1 MDRKQ
6 ALTGKMVPG
15 AGFEPATS
23 GQLGVCPIIC
33 SPDYESKSVHIG
45 LTRNPQDQEIN
56 YKGLREE
63 FVVWLRSKGLNKY
76 YAKGMVSSL
85 DKHIGERRIKESMDI
100 VNIFANVA
108 SGRHE
113 LIPALHALL
122 NFAKL
127 KGFDRASIETPKEA
141 IPKREIGV
149 DLKIPSEDDI
159 VRSLRIVEKVDL
171 LKHKI
176 AFNLALDSGLRLTET
191 VKLIDDFKADAVEK
205 AEGFYVACAGM
216 FRKSKV
222 AYYGFFTE
230 YTMQLLKQL
239 SEEEKKC
246 LTDKNAGK
254 YVQKLPGV
262 VCCKYLRK
270 FAFDKMIEL
279 GVPESVADFIE
290 GRTPKSIGARHYMQL
305 KRKAIQFYRRYAE
318 YVRELRRKAGLI
330 PA

>member
-1 MDRKQ
+1 VV
-6 ALTGKMVPG
+6 VPG

-23 GQLGVCPIIC
+23 GLGDWHPC
-33 SPDYESKSVHIG
+33 SPDYEYNLGHIG
-45 LTRNPQDQEIN
+45 LTRNPQDQEID

-63 FVVWLRSKGLNKY
+63 FIVWLRSKNLNKY
-76 YAKGMVSSL
+76 YAKGMVSCL
-85 DKHIGERRIKESMDI
+85 DRHINDKRIKEAMDI
-100 VNIFANVA
+100 VNIFANIGG
-108 SGRHE
+108 GRHE

-122 NFAKL
+122 NFARL
-127 KGFDRASIETPKEA
+127 KGTERAWIEALKEA
-141 IPKREIGV
+141 VPKREIGV
-149 DLKIPSEDDI
+149 DLKIPSEDEI
-159 VRSLRIVEKVDL
+159 VRSLRIVEKADL
-171 LKHKI
+171 LKHRV

-205 AEGFYVACAGM
+205 ADGFYVACAGM

-230 YTMQLLKQL
+230 YTMRLLMQL

-254 YVQKLPGV
+254 YVQKLSGV
-262 VCCKYLRK
+262 VRCKYLRK

-290 GRTPKSIGARHYMQL
+290 GRTPKTIGAKHYMILLRQA
-305 KRKAIQFYRRYAE
+305 KQYYPRYAE
-318 YVRELRRKAGLI
+318 YIMQLRKKTLN
-330 PA
+330 

>member
-1 MDRKQ
+1 MPR
-6 ALTGKMVPG
+6 
-15 AGFEPATS
+15 S
-23 GQLGVCPIIC
+23 C
-33 SPDYESKSVHIG
+33 SPDYEYDLGHIG
-45 LTRNPQDQEIN
+45 LTRNSQHQEIN

-63 FVVWLRSKGLNKY
+63 FIAWLQSKGLNKY
-76 YAKGMVSSL
+76 YAKGLVSSL
-85 DKHIGERRIKESMDI
+85 DRHVKDKRIKEAMDI
-100 VNIFANVA
+100 VNIFANVEG
-108 SGRHE
+108 GRHE

-122 NFAKL
+122 SFARL
-127 KGFDRASIETPKEA
+127 KGADRAWIEALKEA

-171 LKHKI
+171 LRHRV

-205 AEGFYVACAGM
+205 TEGFYVACAGM

-230 YTMQLLKQL
+230 YTMRLLKQL
-239 SEEEKKC
+239 SEDEKKC

-254 YVQKLPGV
+254 YVQKLSGV
-262 VCCKYLRK
+262 VRCKYLRK

-290 GRTPKSIGARHYMQL
+290 GRTPKTIGAKHYMILLRQA
-305 KRKAIQFYRRYAE
+305 KQYYPRYAG
-318 YVRELRRKAGLI
+318 YVIELRRKAHY
-330 PA
+330 

>member
-1 MDRKQ
+1 VV
-6 ALTGKMVPG
+6 LG

-23 GQLGVCPIIC
+23 GQLGAYAPLC
-33 SPDYESKSVHIG
+33 SPDYEYNLGHIG
-45 LTRNPQDQEIN
+45 LTRNPQDREID
-56 YKGLREE
+56 YKGLRGE
-63 FVVWLRSKGLNKY
+63 FITWLRSKGLNKY
-76 YAKGMVSSL
+76 YAKGMASSL
-85 DKHIGERRIKESMDI
+85 DKHIGEKRIKESMDI
-100 VNIFANVA
+100 VNVFANVT

-127 KGFDRASIETPKEA
+127 KGFDRSRIETLKEA

-159 VRSLRIVEKVDL
+159 MRSLRIVNKVDL
-171 LKHKI
+171 LRHRV

-191 VKLIDDFKADAVEK
+191 VKLIDGFKVDAVEK

-230 YTMQLLKQL
+230 YTMQLLMQL

-262 VCCKYLRK
+262 VRCKYLRK

-290 GRTPKSIGARHYMQL
+290 GRTAKTIGAKHYMILLRQA
-305 KRKAIQFYRRYAE
+305 KQYYPKYAE
-318 YVRELRRKAGLI
+318 YVTQLRQKKS
-330 PA
+330 

>member
-1 MDRKQ
+1 M
-6 ALTGKMVPG
+6 
-15 AGFEPATS
+15 
-23 GQLGVCPIIC
+23 
-33 SPDYESKSVHIG
+33 
-45 LTRNPQDQEIN
+45 
-56 YKGLREE
+56 REE

-85 DKHIGERRIKESMDI
+85 DKHVKDKRIAEAMDI
-100 VNIFANVA
+100 VNIFANVTR
-108 SGRHE
+108 GRHE

-127 KGFDRASIETPKEA
+127 KGFDRASIETLKEA

-149 DLKIPSEDDI
+149 DLKIPSDDDI
-159 VRSLRIVEKVDL
+159 VRSLRIVDKVDL
-171 LKHKI
+171 LRHRV

-254 YVQKLPGV
+254 YVQKLSGV
-262 VCCKYLRK
+262 VRCKYLRK

-279 GVPESVADFIE
+279 GVPESVADFVE
-290 GRTPKSIGARHYMQL
+290 GRTPKTIGAKHYMVLLRQG
-305 KRKAIQFYRRYAE
+305 KQYYPRYGE
-318 YVRELRRKAGLI
+318 YVTELRQKAGLLM
-330 PA
+330 A

>member
-1 MDRKQ
+1 M
-6 ALTGKMVPG
+6 PH
-15 AGFEPATS
+15 S
-23 GQLGVCPIIC
+23 C
-33 SPDYESKSVHIG
+33 SPDYEYDLGHIG
-45 LTRNPQDQEIN
+45 LTRNPQDQEID
-56 YKGLREE
+56 YKGLRQE
-63 FVVWLRSKGLNKY
+63 FIAWLQSKGLNKY
-76 YAKGMVSSL
+76 YAKGLVSSL
-85 DKHIGERRIKESMDI
+85 DKHVKDKRIKEAMDI
-100 VNIFANVA
+100 VNIIANVT
-108 SGRHE
+108 SGKHE

-127 KGFDRASIETPKEA
+127 KGFDRAWIEALKEA

-149 DLKIPSEDDI
+149 DLKIPSEDDV

-171 LKHKI
+171 LRHRV

-191 VKLIDDFKADAVEK
+191 VKLIDSFKADAVEK

-230 YTMQLLKQL
+230 YTMRLLTQL
-239 SEEEKKC
+239 SEEEKKR

-254 YVQKLPGV
+254 YVQKLAGV
-262 VCCKYLRK
+262 VRCKYLRK

-290 GRTPKSIGARHYMQL
+290 GRTPKTIGAKHYMILLRQA
-305 KRKAIQFYRRYAE
+305 KQYYPKYAE
-318 YVRELRRKAGLI
+318 QVIQLRRKAGLLTT
-330 PA
+330 

>member
-1 MDRKQ
+1 
-6 ALTGKMVPG
+6 VPG

-23 GQLGVCPIIC
+23 GQLGANAPSC
-33 SPDYESKSVHIG
+33 SPDYEYNLGHIG
-45 LTRNPQDQEIN
+45 LTRNPQDQEID
-56 YKGLREE
+56 YRGLREE
-63 FVVWLRSKGLNKY
+63 FIAWLQSKGLNKY

-85 DKHIGERRIKESMDI
+85 DKHVGEKRIKESMDI
-100 VNIFANVA
+100 VNIFANVT

-127 KGFDRASIETPKEA
+127 KGFDRASIETLKEA

-159 VRSLRIVEKVDL
+159 VRSLQIVEKVDL
-171 LKHKI
+171 LKHRV
-176 AFNLALDSGLRLTET
+176 AFNLTLDSGLRLTET
-191 VKLIDDFKADAVEK
+191 VKLIDDFKADTVEK

-230 YTMQLLKQL
+230 HTMQLLKQL
-239 SEEEKKC
+239 SEEEKKR

-262 VCCKYLRK
+262 VRCKYLRK

-290 GRTPKSIGARHYMQL
+290 GRTPKTIGAKHYMILLRQA
-305 KRKAIQFYRRYAE
+305 KQYYPKYAE
-318 YVRELRRKAGLI
+318 YIAQLRQKAD
-330 PA
+330 

>member
-1 MDRKQ
+1 
-6 ALTGKMVPG
+6 VPG

-23 GQLGVCPIIC
+23 GHMGVGHHC
-33 SPDYESKSVHIG
+33 SPDYEYNLGPIG
-45 LTRNPQDQEIN
+45 LTRNPQDQEID

-63 FVVWLRSKGLNKY
+63 FVAWLRSKGLNKY
-76 YAKGMVSSL
+76 YAKGIVSSL
-85 DKHIGERRIKESMDI
+85 DKHIGEKRIKESMDI
-100 VNIFANVA
+100 VNVFANVER
-108 SGRHE
+108 GRHE

-127 KGFDRASIETPKEA
+127 KGFDRSRIEMLKEA

-159 VRSLRIVEKVDL
+159 ISSLRIVDKVDL
-171 LKHKI
+171 LKHKV

-191 VKLIDDFKADAVEK
+191 VKLIEGFRADAVEK

-230 YTMQLLKQL
+230 YTMRLLAQL

-246 LTDKNAGK
+246 LTDKNAAK
-254 YVQKLPGV
+254 YVQNLPGV

-279 GVPESVADFIE
+279 GVPESAPDFIE
-290 GRTPKSIGARHYMQL
+290 GRTPKTIGAKHYMILLRQAKQYYPRYVEYIGQL
-305 KRKAIQFYRRYAE
+305 RQKAIN
-318 YVRELRRKAGLI
+318 
-330 PA
+330 

>member
-1 MDRKQ
+1 M
-6 ALTGKMVPG
+6 PG

-23 GQLGVCPIIC
+23 GLGDWHPC
-33 SPDYESKSVHIG
+33 SPDYEYDFGHIG
-45 LTRNPQDQEIN
+45 LDRDSQHQEVD
-56 YKGLREE
+56 YVGLREG
-63 FVVWLRSKGLNKY
+63 FIAWLRSKGLNKY
-76 YAKGMVSSL
+76 YAKGMVSCL
-85 DKHIGERRIKESMDI
+85 DRHVKDKRIKEAMDI

-122 NFAKL
+122 NFARL
-127 KGFDRASIETPKEA
+127 KGAERAWIEALKEA

-159 VRSLRIVEKVDL
+159 VRSLQIVEKVDL
-171 LKHKI
+171 LKHRV

-191 VKLIDDFKADAVEK
+191 VKLIDDFKADTVEK

-230 YTMQLLKQL
+230 HTMRLLKQL

-262 VCCKYLRK
+262 VRCKYLRK

-290 GRTPKSIGARHYMQL
+290 GRTPKTIGAKHYMILLRQA
-305 KRKAIQFYRRYAE
+305 KQYYPKYAE
-318 YVRELRRKAGLI
+318 YIKQLRQKAFN
-330 PA
+330 